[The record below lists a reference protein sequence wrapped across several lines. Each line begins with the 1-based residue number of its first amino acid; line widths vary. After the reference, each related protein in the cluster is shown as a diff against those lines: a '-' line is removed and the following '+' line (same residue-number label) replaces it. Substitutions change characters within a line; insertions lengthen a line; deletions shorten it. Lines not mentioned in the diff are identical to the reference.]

1 MFDTNT
7 GSEFAGKKGISA
19 VCHNIFNDTFTVAD
33 TIIFT
38 GSKFELVSN

>member
-7 GSEFAGKKGISA
+7 GFEFVGKKGISA
-19 VCHNIFNDTFTVAD
+19 VHYHVFNDIFTVAD